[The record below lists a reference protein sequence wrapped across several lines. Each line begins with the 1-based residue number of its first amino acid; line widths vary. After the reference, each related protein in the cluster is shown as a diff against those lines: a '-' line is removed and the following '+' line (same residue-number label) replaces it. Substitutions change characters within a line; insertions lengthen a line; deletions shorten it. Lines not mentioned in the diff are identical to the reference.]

1 MLRVVSSSL
10 LSFLLV
16 VTLLW
21 GGCISCPQFFM
32 LQTAE
37 KSCCNKAGQCERPSK
52 TAPVK
57 ECKQMPLEAH
67 SFISLAV
74 DFSADNLFLS
84 AGAAPQL
91 TAAHL
96 EAPAGAPSPPDLT
109 ILNSS
114 FLI

>member
-1 MLRVVSSSL
+1 
-10 LSFLLV
+10 
-16 VTLLW
+16 
-21 GGCISCPQFFM
+21 M

-67 SFISLAV
+67 SFVSLAV
-74 DFSADNLFLS
+74 DFSADNLFLLPLIS
-84 AGAAPQL
+84 PQL
-91 TAAHL
+91 AAAHG
-96 EAPAGAPSPPDLT
+96 EAPAAAPSPPDLT